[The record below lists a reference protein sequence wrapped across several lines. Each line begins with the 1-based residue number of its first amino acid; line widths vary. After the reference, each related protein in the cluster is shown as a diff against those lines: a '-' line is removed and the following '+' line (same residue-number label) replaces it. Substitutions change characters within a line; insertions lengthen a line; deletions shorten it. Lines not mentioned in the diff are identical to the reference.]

1 MGDWWDKYPDAEK
14 SQAATNWW
22 DKYPDAPA
30 APIAESP
37 SPKKAQSDES
47 WWKQAPVA
55 APAPA
60 PTPTVKQGAA
70 ATLREEFT
78 GSRGL
83 RKIPFAGGFIG
94 MTDDME
100 TGIAANGPWSGSL
113 CQPTGDR
120 RSWGN
125 VERF

>member
-30 APIAESP
+30 ATVQ
-37 SPKKAQSDES
+37 PKL
-47 WWKQAPVA
+47 PVG
-55 APAPA
+55 PPMAPA